1 MKKLF
6 NKWVLPVCSLLIIVT
21 QLLDYYL
28 HGDINPATLVV
39 WVALFP
45 ATLKSLDY
53 KVSKK
58 LEWLMT
64 IFAVMGMIYVIKF
77 TFF

>member
-1 MKKLF
+1 MFFFNNNSAFGNYTGRWYCNKCIASKKTMIPWKIEEKF
-6 NKWVLPVCSLLIIVT
+6 NCK
-21 QLLDYYL
+21 Y
-28 HGDINPATLVV
+28 
-39 WVALFP
+39 
-45 ATLKSLDY
+45 Y